1 MNKKALWKGL
11 LSICAII
18 LLCSIATRVFFK
30 SSETLMEYGQKNP
43 ETAYADTTEQDFTE
57 NPMDTAN
64 TSVSANAAE
73 EPDTA
78 STADTAGTVSQN
90 GINAISPERI
100 TYQTDFY
107 YEPLSDELKQYITGN
122 SYPAEDEGLDI
133 TYADLRYL
141 HVLHYDFDGK
151 VQDGELIC
159 NQAIAADLAEIFYE
173 LYRAE
178 YQIEK
183 IVLIDE
189 YNADDDASMEDNNT
203 SCFNYRVVDNTTTL
217 SKHAYGLALDIN
229 PFYNPYVRYNEDGSL
244 YICPEDSTP
253 YADRSAAFP
262 YKIDESDLCLK
273 LFKEHG
279 FVWGGDWNSCKDYQH
294 FQKALH

>member
-1 MNKKALWKGL
+1 MNKQALFKGI
-11 LSICAII
+11 LSICVII

-43 ETAYADTTEQDFTE
+43 KIAYADTTEQDYTE
-57 NPMDTAN
+57 NPMDDTTN
-64 TSVSANAAE
+64 TTVTANAAGE
-73 EPDTA
+73 QN
-78 STADTAGTVSQN
+78 TADTVSD
-90 GINAISPERI
+90 NAVNTISPERI
-100 TYQTDFY
+100 TCQTGFY
-107 YEPLSDELKQYITGN
+107 YEPLSEELKQSITGK

-244 YICPEDSTP
+244 YICPGDSTP

-294 FQKALH
+294 FQKALN